1 MNSQVIFKIDKAL
14 KQKAMQRAKLEGIPL
29 AFVLKMATQA
39 YANRKMDVAVV
50 AEPKFNYK
58 TDKEVK
64 QALKDIKQG
73 KNLSP
78 GFTNAKDAIEY
89 LDTLT

>member
-1 MNSQVIFKIDKAL
+1 MNSQVIFKIDKTL
-14 KQKAMQRAKLEGIPL
+14 KQRAMKRAKLEGVPL

-39 YANRKMDVAVV
+39 YADRKMDVAVV

-58 TDKEVK
+58 TDKEVR
-64 QALKDIKQG
+64 QALKDIKRG

>member
-1 MNSQVIFKIDKAL
+1 MISQVIFKIDKAL
-14 KQKAMQRAKLEGIPL
+14 KQKAMKRAEQEGVPL
-29 AFVLKMATQA
+29 AFVLKMATKA
-39 YANRKMDVAVV
+39 YADNKMDVMVV

-64 QALKDIKQG
+64 QALKDIKRG
-73 KNLSP
+73 RNLSP
-78 GFTNAKDAIEY
+78 GFNNAKDAIEY